1 MIPIND
7 TDDKNTRGI
16 FPDIVKVVVVMV
28 IIFKFNILLC
38 IHVCVFKAYILA
50 NNRHFFLI
58 SKLSWY
64 NKYKDHYIK
73 FFDVSISTS
82 EYEFYLFKDSD
93 VSSLEILLYYYV
105 MFFILA

>member
-1 MIPIND
+1 MLKMHGPGIQQTLVIIQIGVWRPLGETTAERLVMIPIND

-50 NNRHFFLI
+50 NNRHFF
-58 SKLSWY
+58 
-64 NKYKDHYIK
+64 
-73 FFDVSISTS
+73 
-82 EYEFYLFKDSD
+82 
-93 VSSLEILLYYYV
+93 
-105 MFFILA
+105 